1 MKPLLYWKVGNTL
14 TTDYDQ
20 AIIMLNERDL
30 NTNGIE
36 ND

>member
-1 MKPLLYWKVGNTL
+1 MKPILYWKVGNTL
-14 TTDYDQ
+14 TTDYDS